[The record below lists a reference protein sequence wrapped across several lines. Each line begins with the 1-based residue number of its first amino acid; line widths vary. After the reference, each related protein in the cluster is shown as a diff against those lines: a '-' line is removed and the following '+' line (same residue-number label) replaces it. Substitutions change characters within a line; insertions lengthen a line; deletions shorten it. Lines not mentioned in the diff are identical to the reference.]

1 MEELLNN
8 EELYIYYLGGF
19 WLLIALLMAYRNT
32 KKEFGYLK
40 ISKFIGLVFKY
51 TIGVILI
58 LIDVFLGD
66 GKNTGASGSGSS
78 GGGANRTITKVQ
90 CRNGFANVTYST
102 GKNKAPMSFTVAA
115 KELVGWTG
123 QSVTVKVLVNSK
135 YIVNTYDEYAKL
147 TDTYFE

>member
-1 MEELLNN
+1 MEDLLNN
-8 EELYIYYLGGF
+8 DELLVYSIGGL
-19 WLLIALLMAYRNT
+19 WLSIALLIAYINT

-40 ISKFIGLVFKY
+40 ISKFIGLFFKY
-51 TIGVILI
+51 TIGVVLI

-66 GKNTGASGSGSS
+66 GKNTGGSGSS
-78 GGGANRTITKVQ
+78 SSGGGTNRIITKVQ

-102 GKNKAPMSFTVAA
+102 GKNKALMSFTVAA
-115 KELVGWTG
+115 KEVVGWNG

-135 YIVNTYDEYAKL
+135 YIVNTYDVYGKL